1 MVHGSPHAPRT
12 KKFFKEEWYSY
23 SHKDSISA
31 VQLDCQ
37 APLERVFLCEREN
50 VGGFKESNGT
60 TDYLKHY
67 QEVKSS
73 FEQKS

>member
-1 MVHGSPHAPRT
+1 VVHGSPHAPRT

-37 APLERVFLCEREN
+37 APLERGFLCEREN

-60 TDYLKHY
+60 WLY
-67 QEVKSS
+67 V
-73 FEQKS
+73 